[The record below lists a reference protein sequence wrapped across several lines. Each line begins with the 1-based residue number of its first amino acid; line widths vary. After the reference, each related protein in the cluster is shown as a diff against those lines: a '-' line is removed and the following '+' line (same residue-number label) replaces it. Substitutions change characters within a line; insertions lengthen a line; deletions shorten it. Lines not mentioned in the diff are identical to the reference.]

1 MFDGDKVTK
10 SEFERTCEALKR
22 NEAELLQL
30 KNILAFS
37 QSNPNDWEAKYK
49 YLLTSHEVDI
59 WTLKEVRAT
68 LKQSQQ
74 DLKMTL
80 SELNNSQKELSHS
93 QTNLLSHRSSW

>member
-10 SEFERTCEALKR
+10 SELERTCEALKR
-22 NEAELLQL
+22 KEAELLQL
-30 KNILAFS
+30 KNIPAFS

-59 WTLKEVRAT
+59 RTVKEVRAT

-74 DLKMTL
+74 DLKTTL
-80 SELNNSQKELSHS
+80 SELTILKKS
-93 QTNLLSHRSSW
+93 